1 MAWDIQTNAAAA
13 AGLTMFDIHRLIRA
27 VRYSYTGLRD
37 AFVDEP
43 AFRLEI
49 LLSLILIPIAVWLGE
64 DNVERALMIGT
75 LILVLIMELLNSA
88 IEAAVDRI
96 GSEFSDL
103 SRKAKDL
110 GSAAVFVS
118 LALVIV
124 VWALML
130 LN

>member
-1 MAWDIQTNAAAA
+1 M
-13 AGLTMFDIHRLIRA
+13 TMFDIHRLIRA

-75 LILVLIMELLNSA
+75 LMLVLIVELLNSA
-88 IEAAVDRI
+88 IESAVDRI
-96 GSEFSDL
+96 SAGLHDL
-103 SRKAKDL
+103 SKKAKDL

-118 LALVIV
+118 LALVIM
-124 VWALML
+124 VWALLL

>member
-1 MAWDIQTNAAAA
+1 M
-13 AGLTMFDIHRLIRA
+13 TMFDIRRLIRA

-75 LILVLIMELLNSA
+75 LMLVLIVELLNSA
-88 IEAAVDRI
+88 IESAVDRI
-96 GSEFSDL
+96 STGLHDL

-118 LALVIV
+118 LALVIM
-124 VWALML
+124 VWALLL

>member
-1 MAWDIQTNAAAA
+1 
-13 AGLTMFDIHRLIRA
+13 MFDVRRLIRA
-27 VRYSYTGLRD
+27 LMHSFAGLRD
-37 AFVDEP
+37 ALVGEA
-43 AFRLEI
+43 AFRQEAVLA
-49 LLSLILIPIAVWLGE
+49 LVLIPVAVWLGD

-75 LILVLIMELLNSA
+75 LFVVLIVELLNSA
-88 IEAAVDRI
+88 VEATVDRI
-96 GSEFSDL
+96 GTEYSEL

-118 LALVIV
+118 MALAVV